1 MNSLL
6 FYGNVCCPFMGL
18 LLHTTKYSNHDSVRI
33 LPFSIAEM
41 ENNILP
47 VASKIIPTMAVAIV
61 MNNLLVRS
69 TVTYRLDEK

>member
-1 MNSLL
+1 MYVN
-6 FYGNVCCPFMGL
+6 YG
-18 LLHTTKYSNHDSVRI
+18 SVRI
-33 LPFSIAEM
+33 LPFNMAEI

-47 VASKIIPTMAVAIV
+47 VANKMIPTIAVAIV